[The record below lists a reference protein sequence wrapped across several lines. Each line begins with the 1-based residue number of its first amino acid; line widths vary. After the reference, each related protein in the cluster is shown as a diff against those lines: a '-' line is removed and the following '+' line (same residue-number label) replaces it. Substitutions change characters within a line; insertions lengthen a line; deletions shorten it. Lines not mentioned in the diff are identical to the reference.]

1 MQDAKFLAM
10 RNVQFGGGETLSVK
24 ALFTDWHPQICQFCM
39 SYQFIIKLG
48 FFGFPFPPPPRQC
61 SISRERGKGKR
72 DQHMRIQEII
82 FRIKAAEV

>member
-48 FFGFPFPPPPRQC
+48 FFGFPFPPPRANVA
-61 SISRERGKGKR
+61 SAEKGAKERETST
-72 DQHMRIQEII
+72 
-82 FRIKAAEV
+82 